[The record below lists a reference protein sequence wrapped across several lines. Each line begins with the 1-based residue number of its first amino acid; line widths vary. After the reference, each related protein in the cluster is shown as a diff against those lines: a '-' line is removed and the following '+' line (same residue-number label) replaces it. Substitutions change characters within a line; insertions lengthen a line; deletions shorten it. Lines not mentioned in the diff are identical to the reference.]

1 MPTSGKLKL
10 IITPNNIVYTMLNPI
25 AKHNLIVVSLKL
37 ILDNNKIISPGI
49 SKTTI
54 ADKIDWTIKTF
65 ASLAKKATILNNNI
79 INSLFFT
86 Y

>member
-54 ADKIDWTIKTF
+54 ADKID
-65 ASLAKKATILNNNI
+65 
-79 INSLFFT
+79 
-86 Y
+86 